1 MALMV
6 PEASG
11 TSTYTVVLDTQPTG
25 DVTITPESG
34 DTMVATVSGA
44 LTFTT
49 TDWNTAQTVTVTG
62 VNDNDDNTGNARTA
76 TLTHTSSGADTTY
89 NNLASIDSVTV
100 TVQDDDDPTTGTV
113 TVTLNPGIAGNDEVN
128 IDEQAAG
135 FTISGTVADGG
146 MVEVTLD
153 SGTPRGTTETGTT
166 WTLDIPANDPEI
178 TGTSVV
184 VEATAMLAGAS
195 GTVTRPLIVDLVRPT
210 ATYAPPPTL
219 TVGTAITAI
228 TPVSPSA
235 DIARYNVQSGT
246 IPPGLTLASDTGI
259 ISGTPTT
266 ADVATAPVTITLR
279 DGAGNPTNVEIIFPM
294 VAMGSQTL
302 DGFAYG
308 AGTATVGQTAP
319 TVTAPTGAVVGST
332 LSYST
337 TSAGICTVNSSTGAL
352 TLDGAGDC
360 VITVTASAT
369 TNYNEATA
377 DFTITVSAAAGVT
390 VDPTELTVLED
401 GGMADYTL
409 VLDTAPTADVT
420 IAVASDTVTAATVS
434 SASLT
439 FTPTDWNT
447 AQTVTVTGVNDD
459 VDNPSDARTASL
471 SHTPTSADAGYGSV
485 VIDPVTVTVE
495 DDDTAGVTVD
505 LMALMVLEASGTST
519 YTVVLDTQP
528 TGNVT
533 ITPES
538 GDTMAA
544 TVSGALTFT
553 TTDWNTAQTV
563 TVTGVNDN
571 DDNTGNARTATLTHT
586 SSGADTTYNNLAS
599 IDSVTV
605 TVQDDDDPTT
615 GTVTVTLNPGI
626 AGNDEVNIDEQA
638 AGFTI
643 SGTVA
648 DGGMV
653 EVTLDSGT
661 PRGTTET
668 GTTWTLDIPANDPEI
683 TGTSV
688 VVEATAMLAGA
699 SGTVTRP
706 LIVDLVRPTATYAP
720 PPTLTVGTAIT
731 AITPVSPSADIAR
744 YNVQSGTIPPGL
756 TLASDTG
763 IISGTPTT
771 ADVATAPVTITLRDG
786 GRQPD
791 QCGDYLPDGSHGQPD
806 AGRLCLRRGYRDG
819 RPDGPDGDCA
829 HGGGSRQHPE
839 LQHHLSRHMHG

>member
-1 MALMV
+1 M
-6 PEASG
+6 
-11 TSTYTVVLDTQPTG
+11 
-25 DVTITPESG
+25 
-34 DTMVATVSGA
+34 
-44 LTFTT
+44 
-49 TDWNTAQTVTVTG
+49 
-62 VNDNDDNTGNARTA
+62 
-76 TLTHTSSGADTTY
+76 
-89 NNLASIDSVTV
+89 
-100 TVQDDDDPTTGTV
+100 
-113 TVTLNPGIAGNDEVN
+113 
-128 IDEQAAG
+128 
-135 FTISGTVADGG
+135 
-146 MVEVTLD
+146 
-153 SGTPRGTTETGTT
+153 
-166 WTLDIPANDPEI
+166 
-178 TGTSVV
+178 
-184 VEATAMLAGAS
+184 
-195 GTVTRPLIVDLVRPT
+195 
-210 ATYAPPPTL
+210 
-219 TVGTAITAI
+219 
-228 TPVSPSA
+228 
-235 DIARYNVQSGT
+235 
-246 IPPGLTLASDTGI
+246 
-259 ISGTPTT
+259 
-266 ADVATAPVTITLR
+266 
-279 DGAGNPTNVEIIFPM
+279 
-294 VAMGSQTL
+294 
-302 DGFAYG
+302 
-308 AGTATVGQTAP
+308 
-319 TVTAPTGAVVGST
+319 
-332 LSYST
+332 
-337 TSAGICTVNSSTGAL
+337 
-352 TLDGAGDC
+352 
-360 VITVTASAT
+360 
-369 TNYNEATA
+369 
-377 DFTITVSAAAGVT
+377 SAAAGVT

-786 GRQPD
+786 AGNPTNVEIIFPMVAMGSQTLDGFAYGAGTATVGQTAPTVTAPTGAVVGSTLSYSTTSAGICTVNSSTGALTAGWRRRLRHYGNGLGDD
-791 QCGDYLPDGSHGQPD
+791 QLQRGDRRLHHHGV
-806 AGRLCLRRGYRDG
+806 C
-819 RPDGPDGDCA
+819 
-829 HGGGSRQHPE
+829 GSR
-839 LQHHLSRHMHG
+839 RHR